1 MAVAHDQIPRD
12 ENGIA
17 HGAYRIVHR
26 DPGFHGEIGVYSL
39 REGVS
44 TSPACGRAL
53 LCAIGEYGSEL
64 YLEPWGDLPPGFVL
78 PELVQGEVPATAILE
93 RCPWRGAPAVA
104 PVVAEAL
111 KAAEDELDDMEIDDL
126 ADAKGTAI
134 ASITFAGPR
143 EAREKV
149 KAAASA
155 AKALRKCASGSGAIP
170 GGATTGRA
178 TVFCVK

>member
-26 DPGFHGEIGVYSL
+26 DPTFHGEVGVYSL

-93 RCPWRGAPAVA
+93 RCPWRSAPQVA

-111 KAAEDELDDMEIDDL
+111 KSAPDDDLEDMEIDDL
-126 ADAKGTAI
+126 RALAQLHN
-134 ASITFAGPR
+134 ITFDGRWR
-143 EAREKV
+143 EPQLRD
-149 KAAASA
+149 
-155 AKALRKCASGSGAIP
+155 ALRGA
-170 GGATTGRA
+170 GVTG
-178 TVFCVK
+178 